1 MLGDEK
7 SARFEQT
14 VLPHLDAAYNLAR
27 WLTRNDHDAEDVTQE
42 ACMRALRFIGSQ
54 HGENIRAWLLAIV
67 RNTCNTWLTKN
78 RPQELSG
85 SLSLEP
91 GLEGAGADPTPDVLA
106 IRNADQQL
114 VRAAIEE
121 LPLDYREAI
130 VLRELEGL
138 SYKEIARITEVALGT
153 VMSRLSRGRRQLE
166 QSLTKSLNKGAERAL

>member
-1 MLGDEK
+1 MPGDET
-7 SARFEQT
+7 STRFEQT
-14 VLPHLDAAYNLAR
+14 VLPHLDAAYNLSR

-42 ACMRALRFIGSQ
+42 ACLRALRFIDTQ
-54 HGENIRAWLLAIV
+54 RGENSRAWLLAIV
-67 RNTCNTWLTKN
+67 RNTGRTWLTKN

-85 SLSLEP
+85 ALSLDP
-91 GLEGAGADPTPDVLA
+91 TLDAVGSDPTPETLA
-106 IRNADQQL
+106 IRHADQQL
-114 VRAAIEE
+114 VRSAIEE
-121 LPLDYREAI
+121 LPLDYRETI